1 MSTTTIDRRHG
12 ASPLDVLRL
21 HFAQRAL
28 LLRTPPGIMLVV
40 FAFIVILA
48 VIFWRAG
55 LEPGSAE
62 WVQSSRNN
70 GGAVWAL
77 PGFLVWLGVQT
88 VSLTFPL
95 ALSLGSTRRTFVGG
109 TVLTHVALALY
120 VTAMLL
126 VLLAVEVATNHWF
139 FGLYLTDVAILGS
152 GNPWQLALTSF
163 LGALFAL
170 SAGGAFAAAWVRF
183 GAMGPTALGV
193 VSVLGLGI
201 AVILLIPLA
210 PAAQPWWAA
219 VAAVIVIVL
228 ALFAQYFLLR
238 RASVR

>member
-1 MSTTTIDRRHG
+1 MTTSTVERRHG
-12 ASPLDVLRL
+12 AAPLDVLRL
-21 HFAQRAL
+21 HFAQRGL

-55 LEPGSAE
+55 IEPGSE
-62 WVQSSRNN
+62 QWVESSRSN
-70 GGAVWAL
+70 GGVVWAL

-95 ALSLGSTRRTFVGG
+95 ALSLGSTRRTFVLG

-126 VLLAVEVATNHWF
+126 VLLAVELATDHWF

-163 LGALFAL
+163 LGSLLALTG
-170 SAGGAFAAAWVRF
+170 GGAFAAAWVRF
-183 GAMGPTALGV
+183 GARGPSALAV
-193 VSVLGLGI
+193 FSVLVLGI
-201 AVILLIPLA
+201 AVIALIPVA
-210 PAAQPWWAA
+210 SAVQPWWIA
-219 VAAVIVIVL
+219 VAAAIAIVL
-228 ALFAQYFLLR
+228 AALGQYLLLR